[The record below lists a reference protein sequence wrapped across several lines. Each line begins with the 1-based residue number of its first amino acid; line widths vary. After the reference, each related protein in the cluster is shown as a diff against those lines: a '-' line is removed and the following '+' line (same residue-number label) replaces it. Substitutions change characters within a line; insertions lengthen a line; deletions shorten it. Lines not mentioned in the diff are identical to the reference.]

1 MIKHIF
7 TLIWN
12 KKKKNFLLFLE
23 IFFSFM
29 ILFAVFAFIISNMRV
44 YYSPLGFDTKNVW
57 AANLRI
63 PSSSDSTE
71 IAEMKTL
78 LLQELNAMPEVESV
92 SFSAG
97 AYPFSG
103 NTWSTGN
110 DKNGFD
116 FQTCIFFNDEHYA
129 KTAGLNIIEGRWFEE
144 ADNTSKYTPV
154 LITKKFREQCFA
166 GKPVLDSLF
175 ILEDDAE
182 ESRLNNVKIIGVVD
196 HYKYDGEFAEEELGT
211 FIYTPST
218 SKDTW
223 VTHLRM
229 NNNVQP
235 DAEEKLNKM
244 IASVTKRADFS
255 IRKLEQ
261 RRIQNSQSTWTP
273 MIALMS
279 ISGFLIINV
288 ALGLFGVLWYNIS
301 KRRSEIGLRR
311 TVGATGSDISFQF
324 ITEIIMVTLIG
335 IFVGLFFAAQFP
347 IMKLFDIE
355 NINYYYAMLSSAGVI
370 LLLVLICAF
379 YPSRQAAMVNPAMV
393 LHED

>member
-12 KKKKNFLLFLE
+12 KKQKNFLLFLE

-29 ILFAVFAFIISNMRV
+29 ILFAVFAFIISNLRV

-63 PSSSDSTE
+63 SSSSDSTE
-71 IAEMKTL
+71 VAEMKTL
-78 LLQELNAMPEVESV
+78 LLRELNAMPEVESV
-92 SFSAG
+92 SFSAN

-116 FQTCIFFNDEHYA
+116 FQTCIFFNDEHYS
-129 KTAGLNIIEGRWFEE
+129 KTAGLNIIEGRWFKE
-144 ADNTSKYTPV
+144 ADNTAKYTPV

-175 ILEDDAE
+175 ILDDDEAFGE
-182 ESRLNNVKIIGVVD
+182 FVKIIGVVD
-196 HYKYDGEFAEEELGT
+196 HYKYHGEFAEEQLGT
-211 FIYTPST
+211 FVFAPST
-218 SKDTW
+218 SMDTN
-223 VTHLRM
+223 VAHIRM
-229 NNNVQP
+229 KANIQP
-235 DAEEKLNKM
+235 DAEEKLNKL
-244 IASVTKRADFS
+244 IASTTKRADFS

-261 RRIQNSQSTWTP
+261 RRIQKSQSTWTP

-311 TVGATGSDISFQF
+311 TLGATSSDISFQF

-370 LLLVLICAF
+370 LILVLICAF
-379 YPSRQAAMVNPAMV
+379 YPSRQAAMINPAMV

>member
-12 KKKKNFLLFLE
+12 KKQKNFLLFLE

-44 YYSPLGFDTKNVW
+44 YYSPLGFDTKNIW

-71 IAEMKTL
+71 VAEMKTL
-78 LLQELNAMPEVESV
+78 LLQELNAMSEVESA
-92 SFSAG
+92 SFSGG

-103 NTWSTGN
+103 NTWSIGN
-110 DKNGFD
+110 DENGFE
-116 FQTCIFFNDEHYA
+116 FQTCMFFNDEHYA

-144 ADNTSKYTPV
+144 ADKTSKHVPV

-175 ILEDDAE
+175 ILEDDDDE
-182 ESRLNNVKIIGVVD
+182 VRLNLVKIIGVVD
-196 HYKYDGEFAEEELGT
+196 YYKYHGEFAEEKLGI
-211 FIYTPST
+211 FIFTPST
-218 SKDTW
+218 SMDTR
-223 VTHLRM
+223 VAQIRM
-229 NNNVQP
+229 KGNIKP
-235 DAEEKLNKM
+235 DSEEKLNKL

-311 TVGATGSDISFQF
+311 TVGATRADISFQF
-324 ITEIIMVTLIG
+324 IAEIIMVTLIG

-355 NINYYYAMLSSAGVI
+355 NINYYYAMLSAAGIIIV
-370 LLLVLICAF
+370 LVLICAF

>member
-29 ILFAVFAFIISNMRV
+29 IMFAVFAFIISNMRV
-44 YYSPLGFDTKNVW
+44 YYSPLGFDTENIW
-57 AANLRI
+57 TASLRI

-71 IAEMKTL
+71 VAQMKTL
-78 LLQELNAMPEVESV
+78 LLQELNAMPEVESA
-92 SFSAG
+92 SFSGVAF
-97 AYPFSG
+97 PFSG

-110 DKNGFD
+110 DDNGFD

-129 KTAGLNIIEGRWFEE
+129 KTAGLNIIEGRWFTKE
-144 ADNTSKYTPV
+144 DKDSKYFPV

-175 ILEDDAE
+175 ILDDDGDFGE
-182 ESRLNNVKIIGVVD
+182 FVKIIGVVD
-196 HYKYDGEFAEEELGT
+196 HYKYHGEFDEERLGT
-211 FIYTPST
+211 FVYIPST
-218 SKDTW
+218 SERTY
-223 VTHLRM
+223 VAHLRM
-229 NNNVQP
+229 KDGVEP
-235 DAEEKLNKM
+235 DAEEKLNKL
-244 IASVTKRADFS
+244 IASITKRADFS

-261 RRIQNSQSTWTP
+261 RRIQRSQSTWTP

-311 TVGATGSDISFQF
+311 TVGATRANISFQF

-370 LLLVLICAF
+370 LILVLICAF

>member
-44 YYSPLGFDTKNVW
+44 YFSPLGFDTVNVW
-57 AANLRI
+57 TASLRI
-63 PSSSDSTE
+63 PGSSDSTE
-71 IAEMKTL
+71 VAEMKTL

-92 SFSAG
+92 SFSGNAF
-97 AYPFSG
+97 PFSG

-110 DKNGFD
+110 DDNGFD

-144 ADNTSKYTPV
+144 TDKNSKYYPV
-154 LITKKFREQCFA
+154 LITKKFREQCFK

-175 ILEDDAE
+175 ILDDDGDFGE
-182 ESRLNNVKIIGVVD
+182 FVKIIGVVD
-196 HYKYDGEFAEEELGT
+196 HYKYHGEFAEEQLGT
-211 FIYTPST
+211 FVFSPST
-218 SKDTW
+218 SKDSY
-223 VTHLRM
+223 VAHLRM
-229 NNNVQP
+229 KDGVQP
-235 DAEEKLNKM
+235 DAEEKLNKL

-261 RRIQNSQSTWTP
+261 RRIQRSQSTWTP

-311 TVGATGSDISFQF
+311 TVGATRANISFQF

-370 LLLVLICAF
+370 ILLVLICAF

>member
-44 YYSPLGFDTKNVW
+44 YYSPLGFDTENIW
-57 AANLRI
+57 TATLRI
-63 PSSSDSTE
+63 PESSDSTE
-71 IAEMKTL
+71 IAQMKTL
-78 LLQELNAMPEVESV
+78 LLQELNAMPEVESA
-92 SFSAG
+92 SFSGG
-97 AYPFSG
+97 AFPFSG

-110 DKNGFD
+110 DDNGFD

-144 ADNTSKYTPV
+144 EDKNSKYFPV

-175 ILEDDAE
+175 ILEDEGDFGE
-182 ESRLNNVKIIGVVD
+182 FVKIIGVVG
-196 HYKYDGEFAEEELGT
+196 HYKYHGEFAEERLGT
-211 FIYTPST
+211 FVYTPST
-218 SKDTW
+218 SMESY
-223 VTHLRM
+223 VTHMRM
-229 NNNVQP
+229 KDGVKSN
-235 DAEEKLNKM
+235 AEEKLNKL

-261 RRIQNSQSTWTP
+261 RRMQNSQSTWTP

-301 KRRSEIGLRR
+301 KRRPEIGLRR

-335 IFVGLFFAAQFP
+335 ILVGLFFAAQFP

>member
-12 KKKKNFLLFLE
+12 KKQKNFLLFLE

-44 YYSPLGFDTKNVW
+44 YYSPLGFDTENIW
-57 AANLRI
+57 TASLRI
-63 PSSSDSTE
+63 PEDTDSTE
-71 IAEMKTL
+71 VAQMKTL
-78 LLQELNAMPEVESV
+78 LLQELNALPEVESA
-92 SFSAG
+92 SFSAETI
-97 AYPFSG
+97 PFSG
-103 NTWSTGN
+103 NTWSTGS

-116 FQTCIFFNDEHYA
+116 FQTCMFLNDEHYA
-129 KTAGLNIIEGRWFEE
+129 KTAGLNIIEGRWFVEE
-144 ADNTSKYTPV
+144 DKTSKYIPV
-154 LITKKFREQCFA
+154 LITKKFREQSFA
-166 GKPVLDSLF
+166 GKPILDSLF
-175 ILEDDAE
+175 ILEDNGSYGDF
-182 ESRLNNVKIIGVVD
+182 VKIIGVVD
-196 HYKYDGEFAEEELGT
+196 HYKYHGEFAEEELGT
-211 FIYTPST
+211 FIFTPST
-218 SKDTW
+218 SKDSK
-223 VTHLRM
+223 VAHIRM
-229 NNNVQP
+229 KDNIQP
-235 DAEEKLNKM
+235 DVEEKLNKL
-244 IASVTKRADFS
+244 ITAVTKRADFS

-301 KRRSEIGLRR
+301 KRRPEIGLRR
-311 TVGATGSDISFQF
+311 TIGATGYDISFQF

-370 LLLVLICAF
+370 VILVLICAF

>member
-12 KKKKNFLLFLE
+12 KKQKNFLLFLE

-29 ILFAVFAFIISNMRV
+29 ILFAVFAFIISNLRV

-63 PSSSDSTE
+63 SSSSDSTE
-71 IAEMKTL
+71 VAEMKTL
-78 LLQELNAMPEVESV
+78 LLRELNAMPEVESV
-92 SFSAG
+92 SFSAN

-116 FQTCIFFNDEHYA
+116 FQTCIFFNDEHYS
-129 KTAGLNIIEGRWFEE
+129 KTAGLNIIEGRWFKE
-144 ADNTSKYTPV
+144 ADNTAKYTPV

-175 ILEDDAE
+175 ILDDDEAFGE
-182 ESRLNNVKIIGVVD
+182 FVKIIGVVD
-196 HYKYDGEFAEEELGT
+196 HYKYHGEFAEEQLGT
-211 FIYTPST
+211 FVFAPST
-218 SKDTW
+218 SMDTN
-223 VTHLRM
+223 VAHIRM
-229 NNNVQP
+229 KGNIQP
-235 DAEEKLNKM
+235 DAEEKLNKL
-244 IASVTKRADFS
+244 IASTTKRADFS

-261 RRIQNSQSTWTP
+261 RRIQKSQSTWTP

-311 TVGATGSDISFQF
+311 TLGATSSDISFQF

-370 LLLVLICAF
+370 LILVLICAF
-379 YPSRQAAMVNPAMV
+379 YPSRQAAMINPAMV

>member
-12 KKKKNFLLFLE
+12 KKQKNFLLFLE

-44 YYSPLGFDTKNVW
+44 YYSPLGFDTKNIW
-57 AANLRI
+57 TASLNI
-63 PSSSDSTE
+63 PQSSDSLE
-71 IAEMKTL
+71 VAQMKTL

-92 SFSAG
+92 SFSGG
-97 AYPFSG
+97 AFPFSG

-116 FQTCIFFNDEHYA
+116 FQTCMFFNDEHYA
-129 KTAGLNIIEGRWFEE
+129 NTAGLNITEGRWFVES
-144 ADNTSKYTPV
+144 DKNSKYIPV
-154 LITKKFREQCFA
+154 LITKKFREQSFA

-175 ILEDDAE
+175 VLEEDGDFGE
-182 ESRLNNVKIIGVVD
+182 FVKIIGVVD
-196 HYKYDGEFAEEELGT
+196 HYKYHGEFAEEQLGT
-211 FIYTPST
+211 FVFTPST

-223 VTHLRM
+223 ITHIRM
-229 NNNVQP
+229 KDGVQP
-235 DAEEKLNKM
+235 DAEEKLNKL
-244 IASVTKRADFS
+244 IASITKRADFS

-261 RRIQNSQSTWTP
+261 RRIQKSQSTWTP

-301 KRRSEIGLRR
+301 KRKSEIGLRR
-311 TVGATGSDISFQF
+311 TVGATRSDISFQF
-324 ITEIIMVTLIG
+324 IAEIIMVTLIG